1 MKSESFRL
9 IALVLSGLAFAQT
22 PRKTEASLQLLS
34 GGEYI
39 TAHGYLQSNGQVR
52 PIDISPDLLSERI
65 SYAGPARFEIRPISG
80 KGSKKDGEAP
90 LAWIDL
96 PEGGPHRLILIINP
110 RPGTNGIS
118 AINDSPGALPFGSM
132 RFFNACNYPVELVGG
147 SFKLSVRP
155 RSSALLKP
163 DVKDGHYLDI
173 DVFTLDGE
181 PRNVFHLRQFYMI
194 DARTLVFIEPD
205 GPEGQARVKSFEER
219 DVQAPAQKSDS
230 SPPRQQP
237 EKKPDSPKKPARR

>member
-9 IALVLSGLAFAQT
+9 LALVLSGLTFAQA
-22 PRKTEASLQLLS
+22 PGKTEASLQLLS

-39 TAHGYLQSNGQVR
+39 TDHGYLQSNGQVR
-52 PIDISPDLLSERI
+52 PIDLSPDFLSERI

-80 KGSKKDGEAP
+80 KGSKKDREAP

-118 AINDSPGALPFGSM
+118 VINDSPGALPFGCM

-155 RSSALLKP
+155 HSSALLKP
-163 DVKDGHYLDI
+163 DVKDGDYLDL
-173 DVFTLDGE
+173 DVVTLDGE

-219 DVQAPAQKSDS
+219 DVQAPALKPVS
-230 SPPRQQP
+230 SPASRQ
-237 EKKPDSPKKPARR
+237 PDKNPSPLKKPAGR